1 MYRQYLI
8 VGILLTFQVLAFSQ
22 LQYSNDQVEVIRLDE
37 TVYLLKEN
45 YSFTANSLAISGEK
59 ELLLIDTGFREI
71 ARDYFDAVSYLGME
85 VAFIINSHG
94 HSDHVGANTLFG
106 KDVRIV
112 GHEECKEQF
121 TRAGKITDTFEDE
134 FHFDF
139 SGHQVNCIAFP
150 GGHSECD
157 ILIHIPDLKLAY
169 LGDIYL
175 SESFPLVIINAGSSV
190 QQMVAILKRIY
201 EMLPADTRL
210 ISGHGKETTMEY
222 MGEYIGMLDTT
233 IGLVREEMVKGK
245 TLQKIKNDDVL
256 ADWGE
261 WGRFFP
267 FITKE
272 SWIEQIYLSY
282 SQ

>member
-1 MYRQYLI
+1 MLKQYLI

-22 LQYSNDQVEVIRLDE
+22 LQYSNDYVEVMQLDE
-37 TVYLLKEN
+37 KVYLLKEN
-45 YSFTANSLAISGEK
+45 YKFTANSLAISGEK

-71 ARDYFDAVSYLGME
+71 ARDFFDAVSYLGKE
-85 VAFIINSHG
+85 VAVIVNSHG
-94 HSDHVGANTLFG
+94 HHDHVGANTLFG
-106 KDVRIV
+106 NDVRIV

-121 TRAGKITDTFEDE
+121 TRGGQKVDTFQDE

-169 LGDIYL
+169 LGDMYL
-175 SESFPLVIINAGSSV
+175 CESFPLVIIDAGSSV
-190 QQMVAILKRIY
+190 QTLVTNLKQIY
-201 EMLPADTRL
+201 GMLPADTRVFP
-210 ISGHGKETTMEY
+210 GHGKETDMEY

-233 IGLVREEMVKGK
+233 IGLVREEMTKGTK
-245 TLQKIKNDDVL
+245 LQKIKDDDL
-256 ADWGE
+256 LTDWGE